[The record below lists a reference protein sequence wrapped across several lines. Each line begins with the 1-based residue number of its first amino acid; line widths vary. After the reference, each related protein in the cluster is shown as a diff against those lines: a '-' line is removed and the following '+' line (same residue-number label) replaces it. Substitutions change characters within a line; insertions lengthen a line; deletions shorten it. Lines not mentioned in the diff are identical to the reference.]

1 LIKHTQTTTETL
13 YSRTHT
19 QWENGKKTKEKIER
33 VFRDDGKVL
42 GCEIPVTVSK
52 IPLNSDPPTIG
63 FTGNGWNREKDKLG
77 QNNLQ
82 HRLHSTFSAF
92 KAPPQHPPFS
102 IMLISN

>member
-19 QWENGKKTKEKIER
+19 QWVNGKDERKNRKR

-63 FTGNGWNREKDKLG
+63 FTGNGWKKR
-77 QNNLQ
+77 
-82 HRLHSTFSAF
+82 
-92 KAPPQHPPFS
+92 
-102 IMLISN
+102 